1 MESFCILF
9 YNYVAYGY
17 DIVDKKFV
25 INLEKSEIVKKIFS
39 DYANGKKLKEIV
51 DELKNKGIKTKVGS
65 DFTINAVGR
74 IIRNTKY
81 IGLYE
86 NEDNVYDN
94 IYPAI
99 IDETTF
105 KRCNNLMNDHKHRQ
119 RKELD
124 SDDIYILSGKL
135 Y

>member
-1 MESFCILF
+1 MNKNKVKPCDWLESFCILF
-9 YNYVAYGY
+9 YNYVSYGY

-25 INLEKSEIVKKIFS
+25 INPEESKIIKKIFS

-99 IDETTF
+99 IDERTF
-105 KRCNNLMNDHKHRQ
+105 KRCNKIMDEHKHR
-119 RKELD
+119 
-124 SDDIYILSGKL
+124 
-135 Y
+135 